1 MENINFEKRN
11 LIFQKKSI
19 FVVFLSFIFLLF
31 TYGCTKTVREK
42 KLVSYSALQHYSLG
56 LYYQQKNEDSLAT
69 NEFEQAVIQEPE
81 NHEFL
86 SELAFSLSKI
96 DNLKEAEKYA
106 KLALKY
112 GSTDKNLYII
122 LGNGAKERDEKK
134 IAVSFYKKALS
145 DTSNYFLIIN
155 LAQLMRELNEMD
167 DAIELLRALKTRYP
181 FDLRIHT
188 QLADIF
194 GRVEKFDLAKRE
206 FNEALVID
214 SLYYP
219 AILGLGII
227 YEIIGDIDSS
237 LIFYRKASQ
246 VNPNNINM
254 LKRIVEFNI
263 IKGGWDEARDN
274 ALTILNLSPVENTVR
289 KQLAY
294 ALFRLQDVE
303 GSLEQYLLLSGLIP
317 DDMSVHHFLGRLYYK
332 KNEMEKAREQFKRS
346 LSLNPEFIPNIEYLY
361 LIALKEGDDE
371 KEDYFFHELLQK
383 GVKTENLFFSIGM
396 NFYTEQDYSMAKSF
410 LMKCVKENPKFPN
423 PFYTLGF
430 VYDKLGVLDSAE
442 LSYRKVIELDSMNA
456 NAYNALGYL
465 FVEHAVKLDEA
476 EKLIKRALEIDP
488 LNGYYI
494 DSLGWLYY
502 KQGGFDRAK
511 ELLLEA
517 LGQTEDPVIYDHL
530 GDVYE
535 KLGNEE
541 EARKMW
547 DKALELDPENEEV
560 KKKLE

>member
-1 MENINFEKRN
+1 M
-11 LIFQKKSI
+11 
-19 FVVFLSFIFLLF
+19 
-31 TYGCTKTVREK
+31 
-42 KLVSYSALQHYSLG
+42 
-56 LYYQQKNEDSLAT
+56 
-69 NEFEQAVIQEPE
+69 IQEPE

-294 ALFRLQDVE
+294 ALFRLQDIE

-332 KNEMEKAREQFKRS
+332 KNEMEKAREQFERS

-410 LMKCVKENPKFPN
+410 LLKSVKENPKFPN

-476 EKLIKRALEIDP
+476 EKLIK
-488 LNGYYI
+488 
-494 DSLGWLYY
+494 
-502 KQGGFDRAK
+502 
-511 ELLLEA
+511 
-517 LGQTEDPVIYDHL
+517 
-530 GDVYE
+530 
-535 KLGNEE
+535 
-541 EARKMW
+541 
-547 DKALELDPENEEV
+547 
-560 KKKLE
+560 